1 MKYYNNFLGGF
12 SVTNFHRCLRFYIN
26 VNTNI
31 ISSLKVNRT
40 SPCIE
45 VVNLALSLF
54 LIYSKGL
61 GLWCSTALST
71 IFQLYR
77 AGQFCGWRKPEKP
90 PELSQVTIKL
100 YQIMLYRVD
109 FAMNQVRT
117 NNFLVMT
124 STDCTGSCKSNY
136 HMIMTATCRFCLI
149 VTFLIYYTNFWVISL
164 HIDILIQ
171 NRINGCL
178 V

>member
-1 MKYYNNFLGGF
+1 MVVGFTTTCAISALGGF
-12 SVTNFHRCLRFYIN
+12 SVTNFHRLRFYIN

-71 IFQLYR
+71 IF
-77 AGQFCGWRKPEKP
+77 AK
-90 PELSQVTIKL
+90 S
-100 YQIMLYRVD
+100 
-109 FAMNQVRT
+109 
-117 NNFLVMT
+117 T
-124 STDCTGSCKSNY
+124 SGRQD
-136 HMIMTATCRFCLI
+136 HMVVGFTTTCA
-149 VTFLIYYTNFWVISL
+149 ISAC
-164 HIDILIQ
+164 HH
-171 NRINGCL
+171 
-178 V
+178 